1 MFNRN
6 NFDCSICPTTDPT
19 TWTEVDLDFEI
30 TCGDEEGTLSFQLDN
45 LIEVNWLQEVS
56 VELAYTTSSQGDFR
70 ELITPEEG
78 IQKRTITDLVQICL
92 NFKQETFIKQAIC
105 GFCGP
110 TTTTTSTTTISTT
123 TDSK

>member
-1 MFNRN
+1 M
-6 NFDCSICPTTDPT
+6 
-19 TWTEVDLDFEI
+19 DFEV

-92 NFKQETFIKQAIC
+92 NFKQETLVKY
-105 GFCGP
+105 
-110 TTTTTSTTTISTT
+110 
-123 TDSK
+123 